1 MSRNSKNARNLARA
15 RMFSEMR
22 KKGEKGPSSTQPKH
36 GKKHTYRSN
45 PTLMKS
51 LDEFV
56 KELNNKRQPK
66 SGLEKVLENVG
77 AAAE

>member
-15 RMFSEMR
+15 RMYSEMR
-22 KKGEKGPSSTQPKH
+22 KKGEKGPSATQPKH

-45 PTLMKS
+45 PVLMKS

-56 KELNNKRQPK
+56 KGIDAKRKPK
-66 SGLEKVLENVG
+66 SGLEQVLENVG
-77 AAAE
+77 AAAD